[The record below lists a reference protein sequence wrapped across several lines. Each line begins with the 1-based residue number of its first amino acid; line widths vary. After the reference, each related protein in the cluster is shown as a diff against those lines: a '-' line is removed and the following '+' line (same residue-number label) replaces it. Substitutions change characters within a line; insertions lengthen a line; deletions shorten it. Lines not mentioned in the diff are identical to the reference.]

1 MGGPEAGG
9 GGLMD
14 PEILMGQN
22 LYADGDLF
30 GKQEDAFG
38 PDSFDAGTDE

>member
-1 MGGPEAGG
+1 MGGGVTP
-9 GGLMD
+9 D

-30 GKQEDAFG
+30 GKPEDAFG

>member
-1 MGGPEAGG
+1 MIAEIISVGT
-9 GGLMD
+9 
-14 PEILMGQN
+14 EILMGQN